1 MRKEKKKKY
10 VNASKRNVSK
20 DMSKFVL
27 KLLRKMAKQNKL
39 ADV

>member
-1 MRKEKKKKY
+1 MKKEKKKKS

-20 DMSKFVL
+20 DKSKFVL
-27 KLLRKMAKQNKL
+27 KLFRKMANQNKL